1 MMYDTFYTTNL
12 TLLKNRFIK
21 PTFLRF
27 QKKKKG
33 SKKKPKAENLSTIVI
48 QFMIRNFLEFKNKK
62 QYS

>member
-12 TLLKNRFIK
+12 MLLKNRFIK

-27 QKKKKG
+27 QKKKKEA
-33 SKKKPKAENLSTIVI
+33 KKSKAENFSKIVI
-48 QFMIRNFLEFKNKK
+48 QFMIRNFLEFKNKQ